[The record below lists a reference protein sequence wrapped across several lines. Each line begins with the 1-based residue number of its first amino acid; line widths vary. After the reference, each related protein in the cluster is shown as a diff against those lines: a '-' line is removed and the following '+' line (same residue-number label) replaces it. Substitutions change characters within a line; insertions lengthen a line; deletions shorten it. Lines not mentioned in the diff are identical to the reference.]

1 MLWSIGIH
9 FVVNWNTFFVKSIG
23 FTFFVNVKWGIS
35 AFYAKSVAN
44 RENMRFLR
52 PSWGK
57 NVLRG
62 LSNKCLM
69 RGTFRAI
76 CVFKLKASLAYWEP
90 ENTKSPKT
98 RFYEFGV
105 FSHFFGCAKNAV
117 FGTPKTPI
125 SGFSRKTTKIM
136 FFMIFIF
143 HKLWYFV
150 KNIKFKIEFY
160 KFFDFIKTIFRI
172 LPKHSFQIW
181 KQCFP
186 DKYDFLI
193 LFENPIYPRK

>member
-1 MLWSIGIH
+1 M
-9 FVVNWNTFFVKSIG
+9 KSNG

-76 CVFKLKASLAYWEP
+76 CVFMHKAILAYWEP
-90 ENTKSPKT
+90 ENVKSRKT

-117 FGTPKTPI
+117 FGTRNSPI
-125 SGFSRKTTKIM
+125 SGFSRKTPKITV
-136 FFMIFIF
+136 FVIFIF
-143 HKLWYFV
+143 HKSRDFV

-160 KFFDFIKTIFRI
+160 EFFDFIKTILGI
-172 LPKHSFQIW
+172 LPKHSFQNM
-181 KQCFP
+181 KTMFS
-186 DKYDFLI
+186 
-193 LFENPIYPRK
+193 R